1 MDGTLGAFN
10 LILLAVP
17 GIALKI
23 AVRAFYGRRQA
34 LSRDPLEASLSLAG
48 TLLIVIAVLGTMVG
62 LIGVW
67 WLLIILGILMLIAYL
82 VVIDRLRRAEH
93 KALVWSLA
101 VAAEKGIPLA
111 EAARAYSD
119 ETLGHTGAR
128 ALRLAQALEQGQPLA
143 SAARSARL
151 RVAPPMRLAV
161 GLGESLGMLGPAM
174 RQQLDDSQQADAA
187 LRDAV
192 VRFAWLGVILLAL
205 VSINTF
211 VMLKIVPVFERMF
224 MEFELALPAPTR
236 LLIDMSRVIVESGG
250 YFLVAMA
257 LAIVGLFLLIVVG
270 FVMFVVDVMRGQTK
284 RDQTP
289 LWRKVIWVVGAGLV
303 VLFLLS
309 FPLAIPLLMLLAIAA
324 YLAGWLPRDLPVVWR
339 LFRRYD
345 GALVMRGLA
354 IAVRRG
360 LPLPQ
365 AIAAVADHY
374 PIRHI
379 CRLLDIVEAEI
390 SFGHVW
396 HESLRRAK
404 LISRADAAVLAAA
417 ERAGNLPWAL
427 EEMAESAIRRQ
438 LYRTQFVLQ
447 LLFPPLLLMIGGFVG
462 FVMISLFMPLIA
474 LIQGLS

>member
-48 TLLIVIAVLGTMVG
+48 TLLIVMAVVGTIIG

-67 WLLIILGILMLIAYL
+67 WLLIILGVLILIAYL

-101 VAAEKGIPLA
+101 IAAEKGIPLA

-143 SAARSARL
+143 GAARYARL
-151 RVAPPMRLAV
+151 RIGPPMRLAI

-174 RQQLDDSQQADAA
+174 KQQLDDSQQADAA
-187 LRDAV
+187 LREAV
-192 VRFAWLGVILLAL
+192 VRFAWLGVIVLAL

-211 VMLKIVPVFERMF
+211 VMLKIVPVFEKMF
-224 MEFELALPAPTR
+224 QEFELELPTPTM
-236 LLIDMSRVIVESGG
+236 LLINISNLIVKSSEYFFLAMGLAVI
-250 YFLVAMA
+250 
-257 LAIVGLFLLIVVG
+257 GLILLMVVG
-270 FVMFVVDVMRGQTK
+270 FVIFVVDVLRGQTK

-309 FPLAIPLLMLLAIAA
+309 FPLGIPVLMLLAIAA
-324 YLAGWLPRDLPVVWR
+324 YMAGWLPRDLPVIWR

-365 AIAAVADHY
+365 AIAAVADNY
-374 PIRHI
+374 PIRRI
-379 CRLLDIVEAEI
+379 CRVLDIVEAEI
-390 SFGHVW
+390 SSGQVW
-396 HESLRRAK
+396 QESLRRTK

-438 LYRTQFVLQ
+438 LYRTQIFLQ
-447 LLFPPLLLMIGGFVG
+447 LLFPPVLLLIGT
-462 FVMISLFMPLIA
+462 FVMFVVVSLFMPLIA
-474 LIQGLS
+474 LIQGLT